1 MENKSHA
8 LAAGVFV
15 LVVLAMLVGLAG
27 WLTRDTGKNR
37 LFEISSREGVTGLQA
52 QAPVRYKGVTVG
64 RVLSIALDTEKTGN
78 VLLRFAVD
86 GTAPMTTSTFA
97 TLGFQGVTG
106 LAFIQ
111 LDDAGG
117 TFQALADND
126 DSPPRI
132 PMRPSLMSRLSDQGA
147 GLLTQLDEASQ
158 RVNQLLAAPNQKK
171 LIDAIANLGQ
181 AAAQIGHVVE
191 QANLPVL
198 TQDASVA
205 LKSLKSNA
213 ERLGQ
218 SAETVGASAS
228 AFKRMSE
235 RMSESGG
242 TLDQIAQGTDALLA
256 TGQSLN
262 TTLVPRINRTV
273 DDTARTVRHIGR
285 AVETVNDNPQALL
298 LGNGAVPPG
307 PGEAGFV
314 APTTR

>member
-86 GTAPMTTSTFA
+86 STAPMTTSTFA

-117 TFQALADND
+117 TFQALADDD